1 MQLCKLAA
9 AFVILSVLVSSSFAN
24 TNGARAQLSL
34 KDGKNSYRIGEPII
48 LDLEFSADQPGHLLN
63 TTTTEPASPIDEIT
77 VTPSNGVFDWLADSS
92 RSYRYAPDYASTTKL
107 EPGHPMHIVLPINAV
122 YRFDQPGNY
131 TVRVATM
138 RVLAPGDFSQ
148 SKDPLIT
155 NDVTFTVT
163 PMEQADEQSIVNHL
177 MEKIRSAPDLPTA
190 QGYVETL
197 RWLTGEP
204 STRAKVELFFHP
216 QVYEPFGTDVTS
228 ALWVARDREL
238 IVKLFEDA
246 MNDPSYPVQSILSL
260 AAEMKATLAVP
271 PGPNAA
277 QPTAQAQEQFEQEY
291 LQKIAATLP
300 QRSGQNLTQTA
311 ETILTNLA
319 RKHQTYSAQFAA
331 AQEVLITHFSD
342 VDIWHQDWLLNSY
355 GQYLADPRIVPALKS
370 LLEEKLDDTFLGTK
384 SAALDRLMEL
394 APGDARPY
402 VVQSACNPSESLYFD
417 VIAKLPA
424 DALPE
429 VDNCLLSQLQ
439 NDADTTG
446 GRARARISQKAMLA
460 GRFATKSIYPQMLA
474 LYQRYSAQWD
484 DQTRGGMLAYLA
496 RYDTPGGL
504 KLLQAGIPLNGKAL
518 NVTPIFALVRAYY
531 SPAVDL
537 FFREALQREEPLVAK
552 QAAYEMSQRGPAE
565 DEPILR
571 ARLAKW
577 QKQWAG
583 AAVPSEQYTLQA
595 ELIRALI
602 AAKNWHE
609 DDSTTETLRASCIAE
624 ACRKIYFHPEAATQ

>member
-1 MQLCKLAA
+1 VQLCKITA
-9 AFVILSVLVSSSFAN
+9 AFVTLSVLASSSFGQ
-24 TNGARAQLSL
+24 TSGVRAQLSL
-34 KDGKNSYRIGEPII
+34 KDGKDSYRIGEPII
-48 LDLEFSADQPGHLLN
+48 LDLEFTADQRGHTVN

-77 VTPSNGVFDWLADSS
+77 VTPSIGVFDWLADSS
-92 RSYRYAPDYASTTKL
+92 RSYRYAPDYASTTEL
-107 EPGHPMHIVLPINAV
+107 EPGHPMHIALPINAV

-131 TVRVATM
+131 AVRLATM
-138 RVLAPGDFSQ
+138 RVLSPGDFSR

-163 PMEQADEQSIVNHL
+163 AMEQADEQSIVHHL
-177 MEKIRSAPDLPTA
+177 MEKIRSAPDFPTA
-190 QGYVETL
+190 QGYVESL

-246 MNDPSYPVQSILSL
+246 MNNPSYPVQSILAL
-260 AAEMKATLAVP
+260 AAEMKATLTVP

-291 LQKIAATLP
+291 LQKVAATLP

-311 ETILTNLA
+311 ETILTSLA
-319 RKHQTYSAQFAA
+319 RKHQTYSPQFAA
-331 AQEVLITHFSD
+331 AQEVLITHFAD
-342 VDIWHQDWLLNSY
+342 VTIWHQDWLLNSY

-370 LLEEKLDDTFLGTK
+370 LLEAKLDDTFQGTQ
-384 SAALDRLMEL
+384 SAALNRLMEL
-394 APGDARPY
+394 APGDGRPY
-402 VVQSACNPSESLYFD
+402 VVEAACNPAKNLNFD
-417 VIAKLPA
+417 AMAKLPA
-424 DALPE
+424 DTLPE
-429 VDNCLLSQLQ
+429 VDNCLLSELQ
-439 NDADTTG
+439 NDADTAG

-460 GRFATKSIYPQMLA
+460 GRFATKSIYPKMLV
-474 LYQRYSAQWD
+474 LYQQYGAHWD

-496 RYDTPGGL
+496 RYDTPGGV
-504 KLLQAGIPLNGKAL
+504 KMLQAGIPLNGKAL

-537 FFREALQREEPLVAK
+537 FFREALQREEPLIAK

-577 QKQWAG
+577 QKQWTG

-595 ELIRALI
+595 ELIHALI

-609 DDSTTETLRASCIAE
+609 DDSTAE
-624 ACRKIYFHPEAATQ
+624 SLKAACTAEPCKKIYFHPEAATN

>member
-1 MQLCKLAA
+1 MQFGKIAA
-9 AFVILSVLVSSSFAN
+9 VLVTLFLLPCSSFGQMS
-24 TNGARAQLSL
+24 GARTQLSL
-34 KDGKNSYRIGEPII
+34 KDDKNSYRIGEPII
-48 LDLEFSADQPGHLLN
+48 LDLEFSADQPGHLVN

-92 RSYRYAPDYASTTKL
+92 RGHPYAPDYAMTTKL

-148 SKDPLIT
+148 SKVPLIT

-177 MEKIRSAPDLPTA
+177 IEKIRSAPDLPTA

-216 QVYEPFGTDVTS
+216 QVYELFGTDVTS

-246 MNDPSYPVQSILSL
+246 MNDPSYPVQSILAL
-260 AAEMKATLAVP
+260 AAEMKATLTVP

-277 QPTAQAQEQFEQEY
+277 QPTAQAQEKFEQEY

-319 RKHQTYSAQFAA
+319 RKHQTYSPQFSA
-331 AQEVLITHFSD
+331 AQEVLITHFGD
-342 VDIWHQDWLLNSY
+342 VNIWHQDWLLNSY
-355 GQYLADPRIVPALKS
+355 GQYLADPRIVPALKN
-370 LLEEKLDDTFLGTK
+370 LLEASLDDKFQGTE
-384 SAALDRLMEL
+384 SAALNRLMEL
-394 APGDARPY
+394 APGEGRPY
-402 VVQSACNPSESLYFD
+402 VVEAACNPGKNLDFD
-417 VIAKLPA
+417 AMAKLPA
-424 DALPE
+424 DSLPE
-429 VDNCLLSQLQ
+429 VDNCLLSELQ
-439 NDADTTG
+439 NDADATG

-474 LYQRYSAQWD
+474 LYQQYGAHWD

-537 FFREALQREEPLVAK
+537 FFREALQREEPLIAK
-552 QAAYEMSQRGPAE
+552 QAAYEMSERGPAE

-571 ARLAKW
+571 ARLARW

-583 AAVPSEQYTLQA
+583 AVVPSEQYTLQA
-595 ELIRALI
+595 ELIHALI

-609 DDSTTETLRASCIAE
+609 DDSTVETLKASCTAE
-624 ACRKIYFHPEAATQ
+624 ACKKIYFHPEADTK

>member
-1 MQLCKLAA
+1 MQFGKIAA
-9 AFVILSVLVSSSFAN
+9 VLVTLFLLPCSSFGQMS
-24 TNGARAQLSL
+24 GARTQLSL
-34 KDGKNSYRIGEPII
+34 KDDKNSYRIGEPII
-48 LDLEFSADQPGHLLN
+48 LDLEFSADQPGHLVN

-92 RSYRYAPDYASTTKL
+92 RGHPYAPDYAMTTKL

-138 RVLAPGDFSQ
+138 RVLAPGDLSQ
-148 SKDPLIT
+148 SKVPLIT

-177 MEKIRSAPDLPTA
+177 IEKIRSAPDLPTA

-216 QVYEPFGTDVTS
+216 QVYELFGTDVTS

-246 MNDPSYPVQSILSL
+246 MNDPSYPVQSILAL
-260 AAEMKATLAVP
+260 AAEMKATLTVP

-277 QPTAQAQEQFEQEY
+277 QPTAQAQEKFEQEY

-319 RKHQTYSAQFAA
+319 RKHQTYSPQFSA
-331 AQEVLITHFSD
+331 AQEVLITHFGD
-342 VDIWHQDWLLNSY
+342 VNIWHQDWLLNSY
-355 GQYLADPRIVPALKS
+355 GQYLADPRIVPALKN
-370 LLEEKLDDTFLGTK
+370 LLEASLDDKFQGTE
-384 SAALDRLMEL
+384 SAALNRLMEL
-394 APGDARPY
+394 APGEGRPY
-402 VVQSACNPSESLYFD
+402 VVEAACNPGKNLDFD
-417 VIAKLPA
+417 AMAKLPA
-424 DALPE
+424 DSLPE
-429 VDNCLLSQLQ
+429 VDNCLLSELQ
-439 NDADTTG
+439 NDADATG

-474 LYQRYSAQWD
+474 LYQQYGAHWD

-537 FFREALQREEPLVAK
+537 FFREALQREEPLIAK
-552 QAAYEMSQRGPAE
+552 QAAYEMSERGPAE

-571 ARLAKW
+571 ARLARW

-583 AAVPSEQYTLQA
+583 AVVPSEQYTLQA
-595 ELIRALI
+595 ELIHALI

-609 DDSTTETLRASCIAE
+609 DDSTVETLKASCTAE
-624 ACRKIYFHPEAATQ
+624 ACKKIYFHPEADTK